1 MQLTIQSKTVAAA
14 LVTVLGA
21 FAWGHSISLPS
32 EVTEFWNVS
41 NESNESSIDHSKWQ
55 EILDRFVQEHE
66 SGINRFDYVELK
78 EDGELNQSLIEY
90 LLELSEIDP
99 RNYPKS
105 EQLAYWLNHYNAIA
119 VYLVTSQFP
128 VESIQKIRFEGPD
141 TSPLDMKL
149 AYLQDQPLSMNDIR
163 NEILRPIMHE
173 QDNRH
178 SLCTELRESWMS
190 QPVETSV

>member
-1 MQLTIQSKTVAAA
+1 MQLTIQSKTLAAA
-14 LVTVLGA
+14 LVAILGV
-21 FAWGHSISLPS
+21 FAWGHVIAPPS
-32 EVTEFWNVS
+32 EISEFWNVS
-41 NESNESSIDHSKWQ
+41 NESNDASVDHSKWQ
-55 EILDRFVQEHE
+55 EILDKFVQEHE
-66 SGINRFDYVELK
+66 SGINRFDYAGLK

-90 LLELSEIDP
+90 LLELSEVDP
-99 RNYPKS
+99 RNYSKS

-163 NEILRPIMHE
+163 NEILRPIW
-173 QDNRH
+173 QDNRIH
-178 SLCTELRESWMS
+178 FALNSASLGCPQL
-190 QPVETSV
+190 VETSV